1 VTVVI
6 TTFPPG
12 AKFLTLL
19 ADTPF
24 GNVISEGGAGAIDV
38 TVSDQDGLPATGAN
52 VILAPS
58 PTITLTPSTFA
69 LDATG
74 HRQVTVSAP
83 QVDTDT
89 PYTITITAT
98 SGTVS
103 GTSQMTLTVLNV
115 PPPQGN
121 VGIDT
126 TTVALIGGAVVGTSA
141 AGGIYV
147 GLRRRGRKKP

>member
-1 VTVVI
+1 LSTSATPVSTFLEIQSTSSSFGAARLVTVVI

-24 GNVISEGGAGAIDV
+24 GNVINEGGAGAIDV

-69 LDATG
+69 LDATD

-83 QVDTDT
+83 RQDAG
-89 PYTITITAT
+89 PASRITIPQTRGPGPAT
-98 SGTVS
+98 
-103 GTSQMTLTVLNV
+103 
-115 PPPQGN
+115 
-121 VGIDT
+121 
-126 TTVALIGGAVVGTSA
+126 
-141 AGGIYV
+141 
-147 GLRRRGRKKP
+147 